1 MTMKRMVFAAMALAT
16 AAFAQRNDPMF
27 LRDAVGAKSYPA
39 APRLAERASFAPAT
53 ELPAAATSVP
63 EEIERIRAWNEAG
76 NTPAK
81 NGFTRTLPDT
91 IAFRATPGMA
101 MKGAPAAFARGL
113 VAASAEGHLVYST
126 AIRVEGAERIRIR
139 FDDVSIPDDAVFWV
153 YGSGDEPVAF
163 GKELLYD
170 GTIWSPPVHGPVVYV
185 DFEAP
190 ASSVSAFE
198 IRRIAELVKFTPAPS
213 DAPSCLVDST
223 CVTASTF
230 DSIANAKKAV
240 AHLEFVDGGDTYICT
255 GSLLNDRKSDG
266 APYLLTANHCIG
278 TQAEATTLTAFFD
291 YLSTGCNSVFNLGN
305 APRTTGAT
313 LLATSSTSDFSF
325 LRLNSIPAGRYF
337 LGWDATPVS
346 GGARLH
352 RLSHPQPLSIIF
364 PQMYSNTNVNTTVS
378 TCTGYSRANFIYS
391 TAATGG
397 IYGGSSGSPAML
409 DGGYVVGQLLGLCGT
424 SPNDGCLATNKT
436 VDGAFSVTYNT
447 VKQWLENGSAAN
459 CTPNAA
465 TVCLVNGRFSVS
477 INWKTSGGQSGSA
490 QAIKYTDAS
499 ALFWFFGPDNIEVL
513 LKVLN
518 ACSLNNTYWVFA
530 AATTDVEYTITVTDT
545 TNGKV
550 KTYFHAGGSP
560 APAITDTSAF
570 ATCP

>member
-1 MTMKRMVFAAMALAT
+1 MMKRMFFAAMALAT

-63 EEIERIRAWNEAG
+63 EEIERVRAWNEAG

-101 MKGAPAAFARGL
+101 MKAAPTAFARGL
-113 VAASAEGHLVYST
+113 VAASADGHVVYST
-126 AIRVEGAERIRIR
+126 AIRVDGADRIRIR
-139 FDDVSIPDDAVFWV
+139 FDNVVIPDDAVFWV
-153 YGSGDEPVAF
+153 YGGGDEPAAF

-190 ASSVSAFE
+190 ASAVSAFE
-198 IRRIAELVKFTPAPS
+198 IKRIAELLNVTPAPADS
-213 DAPSCLVDST
+213 PNCLVDST
-223 CVTASTF
+223 CISTSTF
-230 DSIANAKKAV
+230 DSLAIAKKAV

-255 GSLLNDRKSDG
+255 GALLNDRKGDG
-266 APYLLTANHCIG
+266 TPYLLTANHCIS
-278 TQAEATTLTAFFD
+278 TQGVASTLTSFFD
-291 YLSTGCNSVFNLGN
+291 YISTGCNSVSNLSN

-313 LLATSSTSDFSF
+313 LLAASSTSDFSF
-325 LRLNSIPAGRYF
+325 LRLNSIPAGRAL
-337 LGWDATPVS
+337 LGWDATTVTN
-346 GGARLH
+346 GARLH

-364 PQMYSNTNVNTTVS
+364 PQMYSSTNISTTTS
-378 TCTGYSRANFIYS
+378 TCQAVPRPNFVYS
-391 TAATGG
+391 TAVQGG

-409 DGGYVVGQLLGLCGT
+409 DGGYVVGQLYGLCGP
-424 SPNDGCLATNKT
+424 SPNDGCLASNKN

-447 VKQWLENGSAAN
+447 VKQWLENASAAN

-477 INWKTSGGQSGSA
+477 IDWKTSGGQSGSA

-518 ACSLNNTYWVFA
+518 ACSLNSTYWVFA
-530 AATTDVEYTITVTDT
+530 AATTDVEYTIHVTDT
-545 TNGKV
+545 TNGKT
-550 KTYFHAGGSP
+550 KTYFHAGGTP
-560 APAITDTSAF
+560 APAITDTNAF